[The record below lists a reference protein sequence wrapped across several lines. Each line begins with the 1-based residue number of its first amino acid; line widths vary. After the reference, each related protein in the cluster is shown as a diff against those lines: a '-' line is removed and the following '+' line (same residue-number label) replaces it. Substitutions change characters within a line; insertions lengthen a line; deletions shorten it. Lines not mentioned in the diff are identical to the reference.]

1 MNTKYIKCYPCGLN
15 DNPWLGD
22 KGTCQGWDQNTQKF
36 KDANKDDYIIC
47 SDVGEASY
55 NDLRGP
61 EKLSDNY
68 ISRGCGTQD
77 IVNTKTSLLQ
87 RLITPKKGSKLQK
100 HLRVKDRNK
109 QFNKEEKR
117 ERIKKNREIN
127 KEKREKKRA
136 ATKARGKKRRHRVA
150 GRIRENWN
158 RWGKWVFIGLISAVA
173 LGILIYIGGK
183 YHWYGKIKDLFKKLY
198 DKIKGIFTR
207 SGGGVGGGVG
217 AGGGGGAVD
226 DDDDESVDLSFF
238 DDDDE

>member
-55 NDLRGP
+55 NDLHGP

-68 ISRGCGTQD
+68 VSRGCGTQD
-77 IVNTKTSLLQ
+77 IVNTNTSLLQ

-109 QFNKEEKR
+109 EISKEEKR
-117 ERIKKNREIN
+117 KHNKHKRKKNRSRD
-127 KEKREKKRA
+127 KR
-136 ATKARGKKRRHRVA
+136 RRHRVG
-150 GRIRENWN
+150 GRIKDHWKS
-158 RWGKWVFIGLISAVA
+158 WGKWVFIGLISAVA
-173 LGILIYIGGK
+173 LLILILIGRR
-183 YHWYGKIKDLFKKLY
+183 YDLYGKIAKLFKILY
-198 DKIKGIFTR
+198 NKIT
-207 SGGGVGGGVG
+207 GGD
-217 AGGGGGAVD
+217 GGGGG
-226 DDDDESVDLSFF
+226 DDEEAVAPMNDDQSVN
-238 DDDDE
+238 